1 MNPPETEEPN
11 PFAGLSAA
19 EVFGFVHRKEGE
31 DGLRE
36 LLGMFG
42 DLTSE
47 FLEEAASELEAAGMS
62 KPAALVRTFANDV
75 PSELDSGNPYDESD
89 YINWAEWR
97 NSWLRRRKMAAGGI
111 EEAKTT
117 KS

>member
-62 KPAALVRTFANDV
+62 KPAALVRTFAND
-75 PSELDSGNPYDESD
+75 ESD